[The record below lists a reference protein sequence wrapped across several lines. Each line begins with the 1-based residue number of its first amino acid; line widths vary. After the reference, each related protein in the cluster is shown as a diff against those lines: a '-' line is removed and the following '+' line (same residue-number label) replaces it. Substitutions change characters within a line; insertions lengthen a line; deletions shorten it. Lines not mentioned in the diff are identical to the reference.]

1 MWVDSL
7 ANDVVG
13 EFYVV
18 VRPNVILCEHFL
30 LGILYMVDD
39 TDACLPRLVSTEE
52 TEKTIGDRECWH
64 VNGNRKGKLKR
75 HIGTKSVGGPWES
88 FAVLTRVSQGF
99 LLSI

>member
-1 MWVDSL
+1 MDSL

-18 VRPNVILCEHFL
+18 VRPSVILCEHFL

-52 TEKTIGDRECWH
+52 TEKTIGDREC
-64 VNGNRKGKLKR
+64 
-75 HIGTKSVGGPWES
+75 
-88 FAVLTRVSQGF
+88 
-99 LLSI
+99 